1 MGGEIGNLKKD
12 ISYLASDALEG
23 RRTGTPGEEMAR
35 QYLEKRYEQMGVP
48 AWKTAYGHP
57 FSFDKGKRMGPK
69 TRLTLA
75 GIKYASGS
83 PMFPMPWSGNGE
95 VKSFTVLPLFEKAED
110 AGNPHFD
117 WNESAHTRAKD
128 AQKGGATGVVFWAP
142 PTTSDLVQFRTKSED
157 ENIDIPVAVVFAT
170 EAPKPRA
177 GEELKVELEKE
188 IGTAYN
194 VAAYLDAG
202 APYTI
207 VIGAHYDHLGH
218 GEDGNSL
225 QANAAK
231 RGEVHNGADD
241 NASGTA
247 GLLLLA
253 QRLKAAG
260 KRNYNYLFVHF
271 SGEELGLLG
280 SKAFAK
286 AFNLDSTNTAA
297 MINMDMIGRLSDSSR
312 ALTVGGWGTSPVW
325 ASMLPLKAT
334 STSGAT
340 ASSTTTTWM
349 SAMPN
354 TNFKIALDSAGIG
367 PSDHTSFYTHGIPVL
382 FFFTGVHTDYHKPS
396 DDADKINYKGEW
408 EVLNLIDS
416 VVTRLDA
423 QPKPRFTVTKQN
435 VAGKVRFKVTLGI
448 MPDYAFNE
456 GGVRVEDVSDDRPAA
471 RAGVQAGDILLELGA
486 YKIGGMQSYME
497 ALSKLKSGD
506 TVPLKLRR
514 GTKEKTVDVT
524 L

>member
-1 MGGEIGNLKKD
+1 MGTEIGNLKKD

-23 RRTGTPGEEMAR
+23 RRTGTKGEEMAR
-35 QYLEKRYEQMGVP
+35 QYLEKRYAQIGIP
-48 AWKTAYGHP
+48 AWRKSYGHP
-57 FSFDKGKRMGPK
+57 FSFDKGKRMGSK

-75 GIKYASGS
+75 GIKYTSGS

-95 VKSFTVLPLFEKAED
+95 VKDFTILPLFEKAED

-117 WNESAHTRAKD
+117 WNESAYNRARD
-128 AQKGGATGVVFWAP
+128 AQKAGAAGVVFWAP
-142 PTTSDLVQFRTKSED
+142 PTTSDRVQFRTKGED
-157 ENIDIPVAVVFAT
+157 ETIDIPVAVVFTA
-170 EAPKPRA
+170 EVPKPLP
-177 GEELKVELEKE
+177 GEMLKVELTKE
-188 IGTAYN
+188 EGTAYN

-231 RGEVHNGADD
+231 LSEVHNGADD

-260 KRNYNYLFVHF
+260 KHSYNYLFVHF

-312 ALTVGGWGTSPVW
+312 ALTVGGWGTSPIW
-325 ASMLPLKAT
+325 ASIMPLKAT
-334 STSGAT
+334 SGFGAT
-340 ASSTTTTWM
+340 ASTTTTLI
-349 SAMPN
+349 SAVPN

-408 EVLNLIDS
+408 DVLNLVDS

-423 QPKPRFTVTKQN
+423 QPKPRFTTTKQN
-435 VAGKVRFKVTLGI
+435 LAGKVRFKVTLGI

-456 GGVRVEDVSDDRPAA
+456 GGVRVEGVSDDRPAA
-471 RAGVQAGDILLELGA
+471 KAGVQAGDVLLELGP
-486 YKIGGMQSYME
+486 YKIGGMQTYME

-506 TVPLKLRR
+506 KVPLKLRR
-514 GTKEKTVDVT
+514 LGKEQVVDVT